1 MVAMCALTSTVVAW
15 QDAAPAADQSAAETL
30 ADEATQLQNSG
41 KFPEAANQW
50 AKLIS
55 LHPDWQR
62 IGVAYLNLGVC
73 NVSQSKFADAFEP
86 LKQSLKL
93 SGNAIDTPK
102 ALMFLGYAQMNYG
115 NQLSLSKEPADLERS
130 SVYLTTA
137 TQTLGKIINSFPN
150 FELADQA
157 LYFRGQ
163 SFYKLNRLNEAI
175 NAFEKV
181 ADDNDATFRKDAY
194 FDLANA
200 YQRQGELAL
209 ANDALE
215 SFFSI
220 AKTQSTE
227 DLPALTTARLRTA
240 KAKLSLASAA
250 ESQNDSFDT
259 DSLYKDVI
267 QILQPVAD
275 DQQAP
280 LRDEALFDQALAA
293 MGMGDSKRAAS
304 LLETVAALPDSRLS
318 QQAAVLAGRELLDLQ
333 QFDQAIK
340 FLRPITESKSQ
351 FGVEAAILLSEAFRM
366 TDQPKLAMQ
375 VAERWAETAPTNP
388 LIVPLLMEQADAT
401 YMVDGRKKEAAK
413 LYSTIAL
420 DYPPSLATGDALFKA
435 AAANWE
441 TFETDDAVAMATQF
455 VQSYPKHPKVPTA
468 KAILADAAIA
478 KEDFAKGET
487 VYRDLIRDYPNDPDI
502 SQWTLRIGWALFLQD
517 KFEQTRD
524 FLKTRVDTIKRPE
537 DQSEAYHWIG
547 ESEYELKNYRDAISA
562 LNQSLESSVPW
573 ERLDTTLFARLQA
586 ELALGQFDDA
596 LVSVNLL
603 QRKFPNSRLVSESLL
618 RTGESYLDQQKYPE
632 AIAQYKKVISK
643 YPNFEF
649 LPSAYYGL
657 GWAQLRSSQFEE
669 AEATF
674 DKLITTFPKTN
685 LAEQASVGRSI
696 AQRRLGK
703 TDSAITDL
711 ISFVETAPAG
721 EQKNNSM
728 LELGLAYV
736 ERENWQDAELTF
748 TKLLAVQP
756 KTAMAD
762 RAHYELAWIFKELE
776 KPEAAI
782 TQFQQLIDDYPNSDL
797 AAEAYF
803 EVGSDLYRRQQYA
816 TAAQMFQKALDGIS
830 RDDQRDEKAKQSLAE
845 KALFQLAWSQY
856 QLKNFPTAATDFA
869 KFINKFP
876 QSDRAGDVLFMEGQS
891 FFQSDQFPEALAAY
905 QAAQPKLNDSQT
917 ANEPQKQ
924 LLMLHGAQSANQVG
938 QFQTAIDFATPL
950 TLIAA
955 NEVSQANAPDAALVA
970 SAWLEIGK
978 ARLATDQNDGAIDAL
993 KRASKDL
1000 GRTGAQAR
1008 VMIADMLLAEEKFE
1022 DAINQ
1027 YKLVFYG
1034 YGGTKSTG
1042 EVRALQAYAIYETAR
1057 ASYIRIADASPRM
1070 RTELIAEAIKQFRYL
1085 ADNYSDQPLAEKATE
1100 QIKTLEQLQ

>member
-1 MVAMCALTSTVVAW
+1 MCVLTSTADAW
-15 QDAAPAADQSAAETL
+15 QEATPAADQSAAETL
-30 ADEATQLQNSG
+30 AAEATRLQNSG

-50 AKLIS
+50 TKLIS
-55 LHPDWQR
+55 LYPNWQR

-115 NQLSLSKEPADLERS
+115 NQLSLSKEPSDLEQS

-163 SFYKLNRLNEAI
+163 SFYKLDRLNEAI
-175 NAFEKV
+175 TAFEKV
-181 ADDNDATFRKDAY
+181 AADKDATFRKDAY
-194 FDLANA
+194 FDLAGA

-209 ANDALE
+209 ADDALE
-215 SFFSI
+215 SFFSV
-220 AKTQSTE
+220 AKTQSEET
-227 DLPALTTARLRTA
+227 PAALIPARVRTA

-250 ESQNDSFDT
+250 ESQNSSLDR

-275 DQQAP
+275 DPQAP

-293 MGMGDSKRAAS
+293 IGLNDGNRAAS

-333 QFDQAIK
+333 QYDQAIK
-340 FLRPITESKSQ
+340 YLRPITESKSK
-351 FGVEAAILLSEAFRM
+351 FGVEAAILLTEALRM

-375 VAERWAETAPTNP
+375 TAGRWAKIAPTSP

-401 YMVDGRKKEAAK
+401 YMVDGQKKEAAK

-420 DYPPSLATGDALFKA
+420 DYPPSPATGDALFKA

-441 TFETDDAVAMATQF
+441 TFETDDAVAMANQF
-455 VQSYPKHPKVPTA
+455 IQRYPKHPKVPTA
-468 KAILADAAIA
+468 KTILADAAIA
-478 KEDFAKGET
+478 KDDFAQGET
-487 VYRDLIRDYPNDPDI
+487 IYRDLVADYPDNPDVGR
-502 SQWTLRIGWALFLQD
+502 WTLRIGWALFLQD
-517 KFEQTRD
+517 KFEQASD
-524 FLKTRVDTIKRPE
+524 FLKTRVDTIQRLE
-537 DQSEAYHWIG
+537 DQSEAFHWIG
-547 ESEYELKNYRDAISA
+547 ESEYERKNYRDAISA
-562 LNQSLESSVPW
+562 LNQAIESATPW
-573 ERLDTTLFARLQA
+573 KRLDVTLFTRLKA
-586 ELALGQFDDA
+586 ELSLGQFEDA
-596 LVSVNLL
+596 LVSLNLL
-603 QRKFPNSRLVSESLL
+603 KQKFPNSKLVRESLL

-632 AIAQYKKVISK
+632 AIAQYKKVISQ
-643 YPNFEF
+643 YPDFEF

-674 DKLITTFPKTN
+674 EKLISTFPTTN
-685 LAEQASVGRSI
+685 LAEQARVGRSI

-711 ISFVETAPAG
+711 ISFIESAPAG

-736 ERENWQDAELTF
+736 ERESWQDAEMTF

-756 KTAMAD
+756 TTSLAD
-762 RAHYELAWIFKELE
+762 RAHYELAWVYKQLQ

-782 TQFQQLIDDYPNSDL
+782 TQFQLLIDDFPNSDL
-797 AAEAYF
+797 VAEAYF
-803 EVGSDLYRRQQYA
+803 EVGSDLYRRKEYQPA
-816 TAAQMFQKALDGIS
+816 TQAFQKAIDSIS
-830 RDDQRDEKAKQSLAE
+830 LDDQRDDKEKQSLQE

-856 QLKNFPTAATDFA
+856 QLKEFPKAARNFA
-869 KFINKFP
+869 KFIKQFP

-891 FFQSDQFPEALAAY
+891 LFQSDQFPEALAAY
-905 QAAQPKLNDSQT
+905 QAAQPKLNDSQA

-938 QFQTAIDFATPL
+938 EFQIAIDFATPL
-950 TLIAA
+950 TVSAA
-955 NEVSQANAPDAALVA
+955 DDINQSNAPDAALIA

-978 ARLATDQNDGAIDAL
+978 SRLATGETDGAVDAF

-1008 VMIADMLLAEEKFE
+1008 VMVGDILLAEEKFQ

-1042 EVRALQAYAIYETAR
+1042 EVRALQAYAIYETGR
-1057 ASYIRIADASPRM
+1057 ASYIRIADASPRL
-1070 RTELIAEAIKQFRYL
+1070 RPEFIAEAIKQFRYL
-1085 ADNYSDQPLAEKATE
+1085 ADNYSDQPLAKKAAE
-1100 QIKTLEQLQ
+1100 QIKTLQQLQ